1 MDRQSKKEVKKY
13 VLCFFVLVATFI
25 LSVLALAYYDE
36 QVKSKQLAL
45 LVAEHPELEGTVI
58 RILEKEDAKTTVS
71 FAQRQE
77 ILEAFEKKYGYH
89 IQAGMWRKE
98 IFFVLILGV
107 SVLAVTFYVL
117 WLVTAKQRLH
127 GEISKKHLTELLE
140 LSEQFRCGEYSIPES
155 LFVETDLS
163 DTDGEIWVRLR
174 ESFKELGAYFADLKE
189 HYKQED
195 ADTKALITNISH
207 QLKTPLAA
215 IRMSHELAAGDCVSG
230 EERQEFM
237 EQEEIQ
243 IAKLQDLLDELVKLS
258 RLEKNMIVLQPK
270 AVGFKQTIIDAVS
283 QIYPKAHAK
292 EMEIVVEIT
301 EDAVITHDV
310 KWTTEALINV
320 LDNAVKYS
328 DTRKHI
334 FIRMSRLTR
343 YILIE
348 IEDEGMGIPGAELH
362 KIYHRFYRGSNVE
375 KDSEGAGVGL
385 YLTRWIIEA
394 QGGTI
399 AAKKKMEAG
408 MVFRIMLPL
417 NSGFS

>member
-13 VLCFFVLVATFI
+13 VLCFFVLVAAFI
-25 LSVLALAYYDE
+25 LSVLALAYHDE

-71 FAQRQE
+71 YAQRQE

-98 IFFVLILGV
+98 IFFVLIFGV
-107 SVLAVTFYVL
+107 SVFAVTFYVL

-127 GEISKKHLTELLE
+127 GEISKKHLAELLE

-155 LFVETDLS
+155 LFAGTGLS
-163 DTDGEIWVRLR
+163 DTDEENWGRLR

-215 IRMSHELAAGDCVSG
+215 IRMSHELAAGDCVSE

-258 RLEKNMIVLQPK
+258 RLEKNMIVLQPI
-270 AVGFKQTIIDAVS
+270 VTGFKQTIINAVS

-301 EDAVITHDV
+301 EDAVIAHDV

-328 DTRKHI
+328 DARKHI
-334 FIRMSRLTR
+334 FIRMSRLTQ
-343 YILIE
+343 YVLIE
-348 IEDEGMGIPGAELH
+348 IEDEGIGIPGAELH

-399 AAKKKMEAG
+399 AAKKKLEAG
-408 MVFRIMLPL
+408 MVFRIMLPKID
-417 NSGFS
+417 GH

>member
-13 VLCFFVLVATFI
+13 VLCFFVLVAAFI
-25 LSVLALAYYDE
+25 LSVLALAYHDE

-58 RILEKEDAKTTVS
+58 RILEKEDA
-71 FAQRQE
+71 
-77 ILEAFEKKYGYH
+77 
-89 IQAGMWRKE
+89 
-98 IFFVLILGV
+98 
-107 SVLAVTFYVL
+107 
-117 WLVTAKQRLH
+117 
-127 GEISKKHLTELLE
+127 
-140 LSEQFRCGEYSIPES
+140 
-155 LFVETDLS
+155 
-163 DTDGEIWVRLR
+163 
-174 ESFKELGAYFADLKE
+174 
-189 HYKQED
+189 
-195 ADTKALITNISH
+195 DTKALITNISH

-215 IRMSHELAAGDCVSG
+215 IRMSHELAAGNCVSD

-258 RLEKNMIVLQPK
+258 RLEKNMIVLQPI
-270 AVGFKQTIIDAVS
+270 ATGFKQTITDAVS

-292 EMEIVVEIT
+292 KMEIVVEIT

-328 DTRKHI
+328 DAGKHI

-343 YILIE
+343 YVLIE

-399 AAKKKMEAG
+399 AAKNKLEAG

-417 NSGFS
+417 NSDFS